1 MRLEKALYISFSIL
15 ILSSCKYDV
24 ENEDLLTSIQE
35 PVIEL
40 PVPDGFP
47 PIAFPEDN
55 HPTASRIELGKLLFH
70 DERLSRDGSVSCAS
84 CHLQEN
90 AFADPMALSEGI
102 DGQLSM
108 RNSPTLANLAWQP
121 HLFMDGG
128 VPTLELQVL
137 APIENPVEMDHSI
150 TAAAQDL
157 NSDPQLRELALKAYN
172 RELDPYVVTR
182 ALSNYQ
188 RTLIS
193 GESKYDQYL
202 EGNVALSE
210 QELQGMELFFSDE
223 VACASC
229 HSGVFFS
236 DFSFQNIG
244 LYQEYEDNGRERV
257 TANPDDNGKF
267 KVPTLRNVAVTQPYM
282 HDGSIQTLEEV
293 IDFFNEGGFDHANK
307 AESVQALGLNEEE
320 KAALLSFLN
329 TLTDDRFLTNPE
341 H

>member
-1 MRLEKALYISFSIL
+1 MRLAQALNITLVIL
-15 ILSSCKYDV
+15 ILSSCQYDV

-35 PVIEL
+35 PVISL

-47 PIAFPEDN
+47 PIVFPEDN
-55 HPTASRIELGKLLFH
+55 YPTASRIELGKLLFH
-70 DERLSRDGSVSCAS
+70 DERLSRDGTVSCAS
-84 CHLQEN
+84 CHFQEN
-90 AFADPMALSEGI
+90 AFADPVALSEGI

-150 TAAAQDL
+150 TAAATDL
-157 NSDPQLRELALKAYN
+157 NQDPELRDLSLKAYQ
-172 RELDPYVVTR
+172 RKLDPYVVTR

-202 EGNVALSE
+202 EGTVSLSE

-223 VACASC
+223 VGCASC
-229 HSGVFFS
+229 HNGLFFT

-244 LYQEYEDNGRERV
+244 LYEEYADNGRERV
-257 TANPDDNGKF
+257 TADPADNGKF

-307 AESVQALGLNEEE
+307 AESIQPLGLNGNE
-320 KAALLSFLN
+320 KEALLSFLN
-329 TLTDDRFLTNPE
+329 TLTDDRFLTNPD